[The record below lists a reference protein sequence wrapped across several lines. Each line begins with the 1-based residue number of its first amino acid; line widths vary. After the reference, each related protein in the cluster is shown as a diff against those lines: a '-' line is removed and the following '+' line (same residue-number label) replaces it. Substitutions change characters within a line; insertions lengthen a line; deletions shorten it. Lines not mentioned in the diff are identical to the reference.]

1 MTEFAD
7 DGVFKLFDCLE
18 IAGIDVFIEE
28 VPEEVQG
35 TDIVWEQ
42 NALGRLFWLI
52 WALIETV
59 ACKHNLSY

>member
-18 IAGIDVFIEE
+18 IAGIDVFIGE

-42 NALGRLFWLI
+42 NALGRLF
-52 WALIETV
+52 
-59 ACKHNLSY
+59 